1 MCALLHK
8 VQDRE
13 VQGQLVLFLGGNFL
27 ESFMKHQTTSTH
39 TASGSA
45 LIAVFWIMSI
55 LALAV
60 FAAVRVVYH
69 DADVVAS
76 QINGFD
82 ALQAAE
88 MGIAVAVNPA
98 VKDNMDPLLDGP
110 PNTEKD
116 ISYSARITSEAAR
129 FNINVILMRKDKQLL
144 TGIFTDWGLELQ
156 DAQMLVDNLT
166 DWIDG
171 GDLTE
176 LYCAEVDWYES
187 QGRPNHPFNRP
198 FYSLDEMRLVKDMK
212 MLEQANPY
220 WRKWFTVW
228 SQGKLDVNEAKAELI
243 AAAAEVS
250 IDDAQ
255 NLVEHVMGPD
265 LERYTEDDQKVS
277 VGEALGLLGVSEFQ
291 SPVVTPRLTDEDKT
305 TRIVSDGQA
314 GPVKRRITL
323 ILKNRTGQP
332 AILERKEE
340 IIP

>member
-1 MCALLHK
+1 MNH
-8 VQDRE
+8 
-13 VQGQLVLFLGGNFL
+13 QLR
-27 ESFMKHQTTSTH
+27 STN

-45 LIAVFWIMSI
+45 LIAVFWIMAI
-55 LALAV
+55 LSLAV

-69 DADVVAS
+69 DADVAAS

-82 ALQAAE
+82 ALQVAE
-88 MGIAVAVNPA
+88 RGIAVAVNPA
-98 VKDNMDPLLDGP
+98 VKNNMDPLLDWSDG
-110 PNTEKD
+110 EMD
-116 ISYSARITSEAAR
+116 ISYKARITLEAAL

-144 TGIFTDWGLELQ
+144 TDIFTDWGLELQ

-176 LYCAEVDWYES
+176 LNGAEVDWYES

-198 FYSLDEMRLVKDMK
+198 FYNLDKMRLVKDMVL
-212 MLEQANPY
+212 LEQANPH

-255 NLVEHVMGPD
+255 RLVDHVLGPD
-265 LERYTEDDQKVS
+265 RERYTEYDQKVTLT
-277 VGEALGLLGVSEFQ
+277 EALSLLGVSEFQ
-291 SPVVTPRLTDEDKT
+291 APMVSPRLTVEDET
-305 TRIVSDGQA
+305 TRIVSDGRA

-323 ILKNRTGQP
+323 ILKNRIPT
-332 AILERKEE
+332 AI
-340 IIP
+340 

>member
-1 MCALLHK
+1 M
-8 VQDRE
+8 
-13 VQGQLVLFLGGNFL
+13 N
-27 ESFMKHQTTSTH
+27 HQPRSTN

-45 LIAVFWIMSI
+45 LIAVFWIMAI
-55 LALAV
+55 LSLAV

-69 DADVVAS
+69 DADVAAS

-88 MGIAVAVNPA
+88 RGIAVAVNPA
-98 VKDNMDPLLDGP
+98 VKDNMDPLLDWSDESL
-110 PNTEKD
+110 N
-116 ISYSARITSEAAR
+116 ISYKARITSEAAL

-144 TGIFTDWGLELQ
+144 TDIFTDWGLALQ

-176 LYCAEVDWYES
+176 LNGAEVDWYES

-198 FYSLDEMRLVKDMK
+198 FYNLDEMRLVKDMVL
-212 MLEQANPY
+212 LEQANPH

-228 SQGKLDVNEAKAELI
+228 NQGKLDVNEAKAELI

-255 NLVEHVMGPD
+255 NLVDHVLGPD
-265 LERYTEDDQKVS
+265 RERYTEDDQKVNS
-277 VGEALGLLGVSEFQ
+277 VTEALTLLGVSDFQ
-291 SPVVTPRLTDEDKT
+291 APMVSPRLTHKDET
-305 TRIVSDGQA
+305 TRIVSDGRA

-323 ILKNRTGQP
+323 ILKSRKGQP